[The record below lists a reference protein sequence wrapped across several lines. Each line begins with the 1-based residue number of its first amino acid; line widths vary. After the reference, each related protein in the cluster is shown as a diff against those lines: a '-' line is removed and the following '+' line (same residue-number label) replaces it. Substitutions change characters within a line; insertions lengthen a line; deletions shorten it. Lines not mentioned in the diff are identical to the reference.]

1 MNRFRLSAFAA
12 LLLLVQGCA
21 STKTAY
27 NIVIPRSG
35 APVVAED
42 DAPAAGMLMITR
54 PPVFVK
60 APSGKPKAQV
70 GVMNLSDGPLE
81 IRYKFFWF
89 DRNGVDLDPDR
100 GETSVVLEP
109 GAEKTLAGLCRSEA
123 AADFKVSIRIPR

>member
-1 MNRFRLSAFAA
+1 MP
-12 LLLLVQGCA
+12 VKW
-21 STKTAY
+21 TKPKKERAQT
-27 NIVIPRSG
+27 
-35 APVVAED
+35 
-42 DAPAAGMLMITR
+42 PAT
-54 PPVFVK
+54 
-60 APSGKPKAQV
+60 PSGKPKAQV

-109 GAEKTLAGLCRSEA
+109 GAEKTLAGLCLSEA